1 MLTANTLLLAYGFQ
15 SRVAGILLIAS
26 TMPIF
31 VQATKIYLVESSL
44 PFFYTA
50 LVLERELALDT
61 APLIGTLALK
71 APKPVIAIL
80 GDDRDASGTA
90 ARDAVLGIPTRTWL
104 RGRLSMTYYC
114 CSAAQLIL
122 FIVSIAVYHY
132 RFM

>member
-26 TMPIF
+26 AMPLLI
-31 VQATKIYLVESSL
+31 QGTKIYLVESSL
-44 PFFYTA
+44 PIIYTA
-50 LVLERELALDT
+50 LVLERELALHT

-71 APKPVIAIL
+71 APKPVTAIL
-80 GDDRDASGTA
+80 GDDCDLSGTTV
-90 ARDAVLGIPTRTWL
+90 RDAVLGIPTRTWL
-104 RGRLSMTYYC
+104 GGRLSMTYYF
-114 CSAAQLIL
+114 CSSAQVIL